1 MPLKKM
7 TTSGRGGSQRRIL
20 HFGEGA
26 ETGMTGMTIQAQDIL
41 RRRLAAHAAGG
52 NGLG

>member
-20 HFGEGA
+20 HFGKGA
-26 ETGMTGMTIQAQDIL
+26 ETGMTGMTIQAQDML
-41 RRRLAAHAAGG
+41 RRLAAHAAGG

>member
-1 MPLKKM
+1 MPLN
-7 TTSGRGGSQRRIL
+7 GCGGSQRRIL

-26 ETGMTGMTIQAQDIL
+26 ETGMTIQAQDML